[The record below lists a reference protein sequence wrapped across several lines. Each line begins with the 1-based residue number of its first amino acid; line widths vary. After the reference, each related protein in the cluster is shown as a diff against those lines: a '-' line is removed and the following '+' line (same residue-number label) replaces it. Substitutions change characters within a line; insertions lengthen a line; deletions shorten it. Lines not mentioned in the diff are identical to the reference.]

1 MLGIQFISFLFII
14 TSSNINWKSRGKIVQ
29 IIIFGYKDDLY
40 ISQICISLPS
50 HIGRL
55 HFLAPFAIT
64 FNHMTGM
71 WPMGCEKKV
80 YIYMYTFSRSGYKIH
95 CTLDGGLKAKTRPS
109 LLVILPVVWIVNKSM
124 PPPFPLFSF
133 IWFRKLI
140 ALGAV
145 LNSHSFLIFLMNS
158 FQLIASSCFTSASLR
173 WGKVFLFKIWNRT
186 RLSFREEGLE
196 VTILFVEVQASRRY
210 GVEAHFRA

>member
-14 TSSNINWKSRGKIVQ
+14 TLSNINWKSRGKIVE

-40 ISQICISLPS
+40 ISQVYISLPS

-55 HFLAPFAIT
+55 HFPASFAIT
-64 FNHMTGM
+64 LNHMTGM

-80 YIYMYTFSRSGYKIH
+80 YIPFSRSGCKIH
-95 CTLDGGLKAKTRPS
+95 YTLDGGLKVKTRPS
-109 LLVILPVVWIVNKSM
+109 LLVILPVVWIVNKINPSTF
-124 PPPFPLFSF
+124 PPFSF

-145 LNSHSFLIFLMNS
+145 LNSYSFLIFLMNS
-158 FQLIASSCFTSASLR
+158 F
-173 WGKVFLFKIWNRT
+173 
-186 RLSFREEGLE
+186 
-196 VTILFVEVQASRRY
+196 
-210 GVEAHFRA
+210 